1 MRGSQEKLVLAVLA
15 VYLLVGALTA
25 TSSMIPHGNNI
36 SIYHLLK
43 IRYVV
48 RTMMVLLYIWLCY
61 VRKVSNSKFID
72 QTFMLC

>member
-25 TSSMIPHGNNI
+25 TSAMIPHGNNI

-43 IRYVV
+43 IRYVDGIA
-48 RTMMVLLYIWLCY
+48 IWLCY
-61 VRKVSNSKFID
+61 VRKVSNSKLID